1 MMINNTFIEKNN
13 DTVDII
19 KSYERKQ
26 YFIEVYAH
34 RPLDLKLI
42 KSILIDVYHMNN
54 AFLYYESMDIEYA
67 KKHSKSKVCIV
78 DLETFDNHLNLLLL
92 WYYTNMR
99 VGKQDNILLMVAYI
113 DQYIIKEFIQE
124 NRKCSII
131 SYFKKSV
138 KVQHIIVFMYIISLV
153 YLYVSKE

>member
-1 MMINNTFIEKNN
+1 MMINNTFIEKKDN
-13 DTVDII
+13 TVDII

-26 YFIEVYAH
+26 YFTEVYGH
-34 RPLDLKLI
+34 RPLDFRLI

-67 KKHSKSKVCIV
+67 KKHSKSKVYIV
-78 DLETFDNHLNLLLL
+78 VPDTFDYHLNLLLL
-92 WYYTNMR
+92 WYTNMHR
-99 VGKQDNILLMVAYI
+99 DKQDNILLMAAYI
-113 DQYIIKEFIQE
+113 DQCIIKDFIQE
-124 NRKCSII
+124 NRKCSTI
-131 SYFKKSV
+131 SYLKKSI

>member
-34 RPLDLKLI
+34 RPLDFRLI

-78 DLETFDNHLNLLLL
+78 VPDTFDYHLNLLLL
-92 WYYTNMR
+92 WYTNMHR
-99 VGKQDNILLMVAYI
+99 DKQDNILLMVAYI
-113 DQYIIKEFIQE
+113 DQCIIKDFIQE
-124 NRKCSII
+124 NRKCSAI
-131 SYFKKSV
+131 SYLKKSI
-138 KVQHIIVFMYIISLV
+138 KVQHIIVFIYIISLV
-153 YLYVSKE
+153 YLYITKE